1 MHNVFC
7 NRSSPSVRD
16 PIFSEIKFGRTPGGP
31 SSNVAIS
38 HGRLG
43 GRAAFMGKIGEDE
56 FGNELVLMMNKEKV
70 QTRGVK
76 FDENVKTGCTYMK
89 VKFDENWRLKMETV
103 KEAAEDSR
111 RSFELNLAVLKEVIF
126 KTSC

>member
-1 MHNVFC
+1 
-7 NRSSPSVRD
+7 
-16 PIFSEIKFGRTPGGP
+16 
-31 SSNVAIS
+31 
-38 HGRLG
+38 
-43 GRAAFMGKIGEDE
+43 MGKIGEDE